1 MGNGPHLCFLHGFCE
16 DSTIWENT
24 IHYFSKKYTCISI
37 DLPGFGKNIDQKLGT
52 ITELANHVFQI
63 LQSENIEK
71 PIIFGHSLGGYI
83 ACEYAFNYPQNLSG
97 LGLIN
102 STSLGDNALKK
113 ENRKKSI
120 DFIEKH
126 GPNDFFR
133 LFIKNLVAENNQSLI
148 PENLIRVI
156 KNTPKNSIIRGM
168 KAMLNRADRKHILPS
183 IESPVLF
190 VLGDKDEHYPKQ
202 EILNQASICMRSQVN
217 IIKNSGHLS
226 MIENKADFQKAIQQF
241 ILFSESI
248 HAKYDQ

>member
-24 IHYFSKKYTCISI
+24 THYFSKKYTCISI
-37 DLPGFGKNIDQKLGT
+37 DLPGFGKSIYEKLGT

-71 PIIFGHSLGGYI
+71 PIIFGHSLGGYV
-83 ACEYAFNYPQNLSG
+83 ACEYVFNNPHNFSG

-102 STSLGDNALKK
+102 STSLGDDSLKK

-126 GPNDFFR
+126 GLNDFFR
-133 LFIKNLVAENNQSLI
+133 LFIKNLVAEDNQLLI
-148 PENLIRVI
+148 PENLIHVI

-168 KAMLNRADRKHILPS
+168 KAMSNRADRKHILPS

-190 VLGDKDEHYPKQ
+190 VLGDKDEHYPKH

-217 IIKNSGHLS
+217 VIKNSGHLS

-248 HAKYDQ
+248 YAKRDQ